1 MAKSILT
8 LLLILLFAYFA
19 TADLSVGNK
28 YYKNL
33 VNFNNAVLEKNWD
46 EARHLERIL
55 DKKLVKSIKESNYPE
70 YLEIKIQRILSQNIQ
85 TIDTTLEVAKLY
97 SRLGDKENTK
107 LYLEK
112 ARSIDPIRQDIKQA
126 LLGL

>member
-46 EARHLERIL
+46 EARRLERIL